1 MAIKMHGML
10 KTKPNEF
17 KGKVVMI
24 GNSGVGK
31 TSILLRYDGQ
41 GFTSCMSPTLT
52 ASFTTAK
59 VKLNDAEVELSIWDT
74 AGQERFKSML
84 PMYTRKAVAAI
95 FVYDITRYDSF
106 RNLEMWFNEMERNVS
121 TRMVNVIM
129 ANKSDLA
136 SSRVISETEGR
147 EYAASKGA
155 IYFETSALNGRGIE
169 TGMRTIAEQL
179 LEYHR
184 LNSTYDSEKE
194 EMPKRAEAP
203 ETKERDMKSRSKSCC
218 TIS

>member
-1 MAIKMHGML
+1 
-10 KTKPNEF
+10 
-17 KGKVVMI
+17 
-24 GNSGVGK
+24 
-31 TSILLRYDGQ
+31 
-41 GFTSCMSPTLT
+41 
-52 ASFTTAK
+52 
-59 VKLNDAEVELSIWDT
+59 
-74 AGQERFKSML
+74 
-84 PMYTRKAVAAI
+84 
-95 FVYDITRYDSF
+95 
-106 RNLEMWFNEMERNVS
+106 MERNVS

-194 EMPKRAEAP
+194 DTLKRVEP
-203 ETKERDMKSRSKSCC
+203 QETKERDIKPRSKSCC